1 MTTNTEQKFPDVDNM
16 KRKLADRLKV
26 VNQENAEKK
35 KVFMY
40 NLEQASNEYYE
51 NLLLN
56 IYNATDYMENSMNTN
71 GCVYVSVPTQ
81 RLKWGVDDDKYIPW
95 HWLHYGF
102 PDRKKKGWWF
112 RDTKF
117 WEKGDDMIFRK
128 LQKLCREHNYFLY
141 DISDPSKGNKTLMKL
156 SVNRID
162 EYEETDLWHGF
173 HKQLM

>member
-1 MTTNTEQKFPDVDNM
+1 MSTEQKFPDVTDM
-16 KRKLADRLKV
+16 KKKLADRLKV
-26 VNQENAEKK
+26 VNKENEEKK
-35 KVFMY
+35 KVFMF
-40 NLEQASNEYYE
+40 NLQKASEEYYN
-51 NLLLN
+51 NLLNN

-81 RLKWGVDDDKYIPW
+81 RLKWGEEEDKFIPW

-117 WEKGDDMIFRK
+117 WENSEDMLFRR

-156 SVNRID
+156 SVKRVE
-162 EYEETDLWHGF
+162 EYEGVELWHNF
-173 HKQLM
+173 NNQIMDV